1 MLAYQIRLA
10 LRSLRR
16 NPVLTLLMIGGIAL
30 GIAVA
35 MIFVTLHYVLGGNP
49 IPSKSDRLHYVQL
62 DSWDPERPWD
72 PDEPDEPPVQLTHID
87 MVGLMESDIPTMQ
100 TGMFKGH
107 LTVHPPDDGRP
118 FRKDVRFCFADLF
131 PMFEVP
137 FRYGSGW
144 NDEADRGPE
153 PVVVLGHALNQ
164 RLFGGEDSVGRTL
177 RIEDRDLRV
186 VGVLEPWRPMPK
198 FYDVLNGAFDG
209 IEEIFMPFR
218 LGTDM
223 EAGSAG
229 NNSSWQPWPEGGYE
243 GLLQSEVV
251 WTQMWVQLDTDEQR
265 QRYRA
270 FLDAYVTEQQKLG
283 RLERPLNNRLRDVMG
298 WLHFR
303 EVVPDPIRALRILAL
318 LFLVA
323 CSVNLIGILLGKFL
337 ARAPETG
344 VRRAL
349 GASRRWVFVQH
360 LIECEIIGV
369 IGGLFGLALSA
380 GGLELVARQFDSQ
393 FNFPLDLNLFLV
405 ALTLALAS
413 AMVAGVYPAWR
424 ICRIQ
429 PSAYLKAQ

>member
-10 LRSLRR
+10 VRSLRR
-16 NPVLTLLMIGGIAL
+16 SPVLTLLMIGGIAL

-35 MIFVTLHYVLGGNP
+35 MTFVTLHYTLGGNP
-49 IPSKSDRLHYVQL
+49 IPSRSARLHYVQL
-62 DSWDPERPWD
+62 DSWDPERPYEA
-72 PDEPDEPPVQLTHID
+72 DEPEEPPVQITYMD
-87 MVGLMESDIPTMQ
+87 MVGLMESDIPTKQ
-100 TGMFKGH
+100 SGMYKGY
-107 LTVHPPDDGRP
+107 LTVHPPNDGRP
-118 FRKDVRFCFADLF
+118 FRENVRLCFADFF

-144 NDEADRGPE
+144 NDEADQGPE
-153 PVVVLGHALNQ
+153 PVIVLGHAINQ

-198 FYDVLNGAFDG
+198 FYDVHNGAFDEA
-209 IEEIFMPFR
+209 EEIYMPFR
-218 LGTDM
+218 LGTEM
-223 EAGSAG
+223 ETYSAG
-229 NNSSWQPWPEGGYE
+229 NTSGWRPWPDGYE
-243 GLLQSEVV
+243 AFLQGEGV
-251 WTQMWVQLDTDEQR
+251 WIQMWVQLDTEEQR

-270 FLDAYVTEQQKLG
+270 FLAAYVNEQKKLG
-283 RLERPLNNRLRDVMG
+283 RFERPLNNRLRDVMG
-298 WLHFR
+298 WLQYR

-337 ARAPETG
+337 ARAPEVG

-369 IGGLFGLALSA
+369 IGGLVGLALSA
-380 GGLELVARQFDSQ
+380 AGLELVARQFDSQ
-393 FNFPLDLNLFLV
+393 FNFPLDLNMYLV
-405 ALTLALAS
+405 ALGLALAS
-413 AMVAGVYPAWR
+413 AMVAGAYPAWR